1 MVNIPVVLV
10 PVSEEGEDRVD
21 EEDEDEAEDEELL
34 DTDLERGGGDADFG
48 WDESVVNM
56 VTMDSRAHGVGGHNS
71 TSLHTWLCNSELMI
85 NTEVNQK
92 LV

>member
-34 DTDLERGGGDADFG
+34 DTDLEGGGGDAD
-48 WDESVVNM
+48 
-56 VTMDSRAHGVGGHNS
+56 VGG
-71 TSLHTWLCNSELMI
+71 
-85 NTEVNQK
+85 V
-92 LV
+92 